1 MKSLQQSLLFGA
13 CLFLKALFSHL
24 EYALA
29 HWERKR
35 LQHRAVIIFFSSWV
49 FFHFHSRILSRIARL
64 QWKAEGIPLIRHY
77 HFHPLYKNLD
87 ISRTITAE
95 SSPLHIGSIQI
106 QTGNFW
112 FPSAQKKYCINDF
125 FNKFSSCNF
134 FQFPADLVTF
144 TKEIVNRNLHFLY
157 SIYLKS

>member
-49 FFHFHSRILSRIARL
+49 FFHFHSRILSRITRL
-64 QWKAEGIPLIRHY
+64 QGKAECIPLIPQY

-106 QTGNFW
+106 RTGNFW
-112 FPSAQKKYCINDF
+112 FPLMISSTNFLHVIFFSFLQIWSHLLKKSLI
-125 FNKFSSCNF
+125 
-134 FQFPADLVTF
+134 
-144 TKEIVNRNLHFLY
+144 EIF
-157 SIYLKS
+157 IFCTAFI